1 MDCFLTPTTKAIK
14 NQSASFFSPLLKKEF
29 PLTKSKTYLSE
40 YSTLSVSETKCSE
53 TPED

>member
-29 PLTKSKTYLSE
+29 PLTKTKTYLS
-40 YSTLSVSETKCSE
+40 V
-53 TPED
+53 